1 MYIQD
6 YCDDGEKRKFIY
18 KIQKIYFGM
27 VAEGGVILTLHECQA
42 TEVCAQTRIISNVLF
57 LLYMMSGDHSLIE
70 LS

>member
-1 MYIQD
+1 
-6 YCDDGEKRKFIY
+6 
-18 KIQKIYFGM
+18 M